1 MQKVLKFILKAAQ
14 TAVMIVLAL
23 LLIFNI
29 YMIASKKITGSISA
43 DFFGFS
49 TAVVSSGSM
58 EPEISVDDMI
68 IIKEQDDY
76 QEGDVITFERDGSLI
91 THRIM
96 EKSENGFVTKG
107 DANDV
112 PDAQKVDM
120 ADVVGKTVC
129 VIPKVGQVIYYLRT
143 PLGMACIVFA
153 GLLLLELPMLLNKK
167 REGMEN
173 GK

>member
-1 MQKVLKFILKAAQ
+1 MRKVLKIIFKAGQ
-14 TAVMIVLAL
+14 MAVMAVLAV

-68 IIKEQDDY
+68 VIKEQKDY
-76 QEGDVITFERDGSLI
+76 QTGDIITFERDGSLI
-91 THRIM
+91 THRIL
-96 EKSENGFVTKG
+96 EKSENSFVTKG
-107 DANDV
+107 DANNA
-112 PDAQKVDM
+112 PDTKEVDFN
-120 ADVVGKTVC
+120 DVVGKTVF
-129 VIPKVGQVIYYLRT
+129 VIPKAGRFIYYLRT
-143 PLGMACIVFA
+143 PLGMAFVVFV
-153 GLLLLELPMLLNKK
+153 GLLLLELPILLNKNK
-167 REGMEN
+167 ERMEN

>member
-1 MQKVLKFILKAAQ
+1 MQKVLKFTLKAVQ
-14 TAVMIVLAL
+14 TAVLTVLVIL
-23 LLIFNI
+23 LLFNI
-29 YMIASKKITGSISA
+29 YIIASKKITGSISA

-68 IIKEQDDY
+68 VIKEQDDY

-91 THRIM
+91 THRII
-96 EKSENGFVTKG
+96 EKSQNSFVTKG
-107 DANDV
+107 DANQV
-112 PDAQKVDM
+112 PDLEEVDM
-120 ADVVGKTVC
+120 ADVVGKTVF
-129 VIPKVGQVIYYLRT
+129 VIPKAGRVIYYLRT

-153 GLLLLELPMLLNKK
+153 GLLLLELPALFNKK
-167 REGMEN
+167 KEGMEN